1 MKYMKKLATSLA
13 LTFVTLVGS
22 TSVASANLIIQAEG
36 RVLLQRE
43 TSDYYRPTNVG
54 EILKSGD
61 SLKIKPGASVKVL
74 CVDDLDIPI
83 QEVFAST
90 ESTEAR
96 EENVSSLCPQF
107 LSLKGALELDPRPG
121 GNDPQIP
128 YILSPRLEYLRN
140 EKPTFRWNKVAG
152 ATHYKVTLRK
162 RGRTMW
168 QTVSSSNKMNYPDEP
183 PLDWGVEYLLE
194 VEAAADNGSSSRQD
208 GGANLGFEVL
218 DEEDDVPEVEEME
231 KKINSSLEQKEKDLA
246 LAAVYSNEYLITD
259 ATDKLE
265 EYLEKSPESHKAF
278 VYRWLGDLYTRKG
291 LNLKAQKY
299 YSEAIELLTVA
310 QDSYEL
316 AKAKAGLAVVK
327 VILGQRDKELE
338 NQAKDGYQALGY
350 SEMVEELERQ
360 LEKAVRDSGQPV
372 PPDEILTPSD
382 FLY

>member
-36 RVLLQRE
+36 RVLLQRK

-61 SLKIKPGASVKVL
+61 SLKIKPGATVKVL

-96 EENVSSLCPQF
+96 EENVSSFCPKF

-140 EKPTFRWNKVAG
+140 EKPTFRWNKVTG
-152 ATHYKVTLRK
+152 ATHYKVTLKK
-162 RGRTMW
+162 RGREMW
-168 QTVSSSNKMNYPDEP
+168 QTVSSSNEMAYPHET
-183 PLDWGVEYLLE
+183 PLDWGVKYLLE
-194 VEAAADNGSSSRQD
+194 VEAATDNGLSFRQD
-208 GGANLGFEVL
+208 GGANLGFEML
-218 DEEDDVPEVEEME
+218 DKDDDVREVEEME
-231 KKINSSLEQKEKDLA
+231 NKINSSLEQKDLA
-246 LAAVYSNEYLITD
+246 LAAVYSHEYLITD

-291 LNLKAQKY
+291 LNLKAQEY

-316 AKAKAGLAVVK
+316 AKAKAGFAVVK
-327 VILGQRDKELE
+327 VMLGQRDEELE

-360 LEKAVRDSGQPV
+360 LEKAVRDLGQPV
-372 PPDEILTPSD
+372 STEKILTPSD